1 METICTV
8 TGEHTNCNGDCS
20 DCHEYNIESEVSD
33 SE

>member
-8 TGEHTNCNGDCS
+8 TGEHTICNG

>member
-8 TGEHTNCNGDCS
+8 TGEYTICSGDCD
-20 DCHEYNIESEVSD
+20 DCHEYNIESESD